1 METTHTQTGQK
12 TLQNFFDQ
20 CSNPYLFKKV
30 WTQSGLRFSDVKRY
44 PNDFRDPSSGSV
56 PGFIYYSDTEKF
68 AKNNMVCILQLVAD
82 FDKET
87 GSNTLVRAYE
97 TGNPLNFLAW
107 FAYESFII
115 ELIDFL
121 ES

>member
-1 METTHTQTGQK
+1 MTTTTKK
-12 TLQNFFDQ
+12 TLQDFFEQ
-20 CSNPYLFKKV
+20 CSNPVLFKKV

-44 PNDFRDPSSGSV
+44 PNDFRNPADGCA

-68 AKNNMVCILQLVAD
+68 AKNNMVRILQIIAE

-97 TGNPLNFLAW
+97 TGSPLNFLAW

>member
-1 METTHTQTGQK
+1 MKTTQK
-12 TLQNFFDQ
+12 TLQDFFTQ
-20 CSNPYLFKKV
+20 CSRPYFFKKV
-30 WTQSGLRFSDVKRY
+30 WTQSGLRYSDVKRY

-56 PGFIYYSDTEKF
+56 PGFIYYSDTENF
-68 AKNNMVCILQLVAD
+68 AKNNMVWILQIIAE
-82 FDKET
+82 FDRET
-87 GSNTLVRAYE
+87 GSNILVKAYE
-97 TGNPLNFLAW
+97 TGSPLNFLAW

>member
-1 METTHTQTGQK
+1 MKTTHTQTEQK
-12 TLQNFFDQ
+12 TLNAFFAQ

-30 WTQSGLRFSDVKRY
+30 WKKSGLRYPDVKRY
-44 PNDFRDPSSGSV
+44 PNDFRDPSNGSV

-68 AKNNMVCILQLVAD
+68 AKNNIDYILQIIAE
-82 FDKET
+82 FDEET
-87 GSNTLVRAYE
+87 GSNTIVRAHE
-97 TGNPLNFLAW
+97 TGSPLNFLAW

>member
-1 METTHTQTGQK
+1 MKTTHTQTGQK
-12 TLQNFFDQ
+12 TLQDFFTQ
-20 CSNPYLFKKV
+20 CSHPYFFKKV
-30 WTQSGLRFSDVKRY
+30 WTKSGLRFSDVKRY
-44 PNDFRDPSSGSV
+44 PHDFRDPSSGSV
-56 PGFIYYSDTEKF
+56 PGFIYYSDTEAF
-68 AKNNMVCILQLVAD
+68 AKNNMVWILQIIAD

-87 GSNTLVRAYE
+87 GSNTIVRAYE
-97 TGNPLNFLAW
+97 MCSPLNFLAW

>member
-1 METTHTQTGQK
+1 METSQK
-12 TLQNFFDQ
+12 TLSNFFEQ
-20 CSNPYLFKKV
+20 CSHPYFFKKV
-30 WTQSGLRFSDVKRY
+30 WNQSGLRFSDVKRY
-44 PNDFRDPSSGSV
+44 PHDFRDPSSGSV
-56 PGFIYYSDTEKF
+56 PGFIYYHDTENF
-68 AKNNMVCILQLVAD
+68 AKNNMIWILQLVAE

-87 GSNTLVRAYE
+87 GSNTIVRANE
-97 TGNPLNFLAW
+97 TGSLLNFLAW

>member
-1 METTHTQTGQK
+1 M
-12 TLQNFFDQ
+12 
-20 CSNPYLFKKV
+20 
-30 WTQSGLRFSDVKRY
+30 
-44 PNDFRDPSSGSV
+44 

-68 AKNNMVCILQLVAD
+68 AKNNMTYILSLIAE
-82 FDKET
+82 FDRET
-87 GSNTLVRAYE
+87 GSNTIERAYE
-97 TGNPLNFLAW
+97 TGSPLNFLAW

>member
-1 METTHTQTGQK
+1 MKTTHTQTGQK
-12 TLQNFFDQ
+12 TLTNFFDQ

-30 WTQSGLRFSDVKRY
+30 WKRSGLRFSDVKRY
-44 PNDFRDPSSGSV
+44 PHDFRDPSSGSV

-68 AKNNMVCILQLVAD
+68 AKNNRDLIHQHVAE

-87 GSNTLVRAYE
+87 GSNTPLRAYASC
-97 TGNPLNFLAW
+97 NPLNFLAW

>member
-1 METTHTQTGQK
+1 MTTTTQK
-12 TLQNFFDQ
+12 TLANFFAQ

-30 WTQSGLRFSDVKRY
+30 WTKSGLRFSDVKRY

-56 PGFIYYSDTEKF
+56 PDFIYYSDTEKF
-68 AKNNMVCILQLVAD
+68 AKNNIVDILQLVAD
-82 FDKET
+82 FDDET
-87 GSNTLVRAYE
+87 GSNTLIRAHE
-97 TGNPLNFLAW
+97 TGSPLNFLAW

>member
-1 METTHTQTGQK
+1 MTTTTQK
-12 TLQNFFDQ
+12 TLANFFAQ

-30 WTQSGLRFSDVKRY
+30 WTKSGLRFSDVKRY
-44 PNDFRDPSSGSV
+44 PNDFRDPSNGSV
-56 PGFIYYSDTEKF
+56 PGFIYYSDTEAF
-68 AKNNMVCILQLVAD
+68 AKNNMVCILQIIAEY
-82 FDKET
+82 DKET
-87 GSNTLVRAYE
+87 GSNTLLRAYE
-97 TGNPLNFLAW
+97 NGRHLNFLAW

>member
-1 METTHTQTGQK
+1 MKTTHTQTGQK
-12 TLQNFFDQ
+12 TLQDFFTQ
-20 CSNPYLFKKV
+20 CSNPYFFKKV
-30 WTQSGLRFSDVKRY
+30 WKQSGLRYSDVKRY
-44 PNDFRDPSSGSV
+44 PNDFRDPSSGAV
-56 PGFIYYSDTEKF
+56 PGFIYYSDTEAF
-68 AKNNMVCILQLVAD
+68 AKNNMVWILQLIAD
-82 FDKET
+82 FDNET

-97 TGNPLNFLAW
+97 TGSPLNYLSW

>member
-1 METTHTQTGQK
+1 MKNSQK
-12 TLQNFFDQ
+12 TLQDFFTQ
-20 CSNPYLFKKV
+20 CSNPYLYKKV
-30 WTQSGLRFSDVKRY
+30 WKQSGLRYSDVKRY

-68 AKNNMVCILQLVAD
+68 AKNNMTDILSLIAEYD
-82 FDKET
+82 ENT
-87 GSNTLVRAYE
+87 GDSTITRANE
-97 TGNPLNFLAW
+97 SGNLLNFLAW

>member
-1 METTHTQTGQK
+1 METTQK
-12 TLQNFFDQ
+12 TLQDFFTQ
-20 CSNPYLFKKV
+20 CSSPYFFKKV
-30 WTQSGLRFSDVKRY
+30 WTQSGLRYSDVKRY
-44 PNDFRDPSSGSV
+44 PHDFRNPSDGSV
-56 PGFIYYSDTEKF
+56 PGFLYYSDTENF
-68 AKNNMVCILQLVAD
+68 AKNNMIWILQLVAE

-87 GSNTLVRAYE
+87 GDNTLVRAHE
-97 TGNPLNFLAW
+97 TGSPLNYLAW

>member
-1 METTHTQTGQK
+1 MKTTTK
-12 TLQNFFDQ
+12 TLQDFFTQ
-20 CSNPYLFKKV
+20 CSRPYFFKKV
-30 WTQSGLRFSDVKRY
+30 WTKSGLRYSDVKRY

-56 PGFIYYSDTEKF
+56 PGFLYYSDTENF
-68 AKNNMVCILQLVAD
+68 AKNNMVWILQIIAE

-87 GSNTLVRAYE
+87 GTNTLVRAHE
-97 TGNPLNFLAW
+97 TGSPLNYLAW

>member
-1 METTHTQTGQK
+1 METTQK
-12 TLQNFFDQ
+12 TLSNFFDQ
-20 CSNPYLFKKV
+20 CSHPYFFKKV
-30 WTQSGLRFSDVKRY
+30 WNQSGLRFSDVKRY

-56 PGFIYYSDTEKF
+56 PGFIYYCDTEKF
-68 AKNNMVCILQLVAD
+68 TKNNRDLIYQLVAE

-87 GSNTLVRAYE
+87 GSNTPLRAYAS
-97 TGNPLNFLAW
+97 GNPLNFLAW

>member
-1 METTHTQTGQK
+1 METTQK

-20 CSNPYLFKKV
+20 CSQPYFFKKV

-44 PNDFRDPSSGSV
+44 PHDFRNPADGSV
-56 PGFIYYSDTEKF
+56 PGFIYYSDIENF
-68 AKNNMVCILQLVAD
+68 AKNNMVWILQLVAEY
-82 FDKET
+82 DKET
-87 GSNTLVRAYE
+87 GSNTLVRAHE
-97 TGNPLNFLAW
+97 TGSHLNFLAW

-115 ELIDFL
+115 ELINFL

>member
-1 METTHTQTGQK
+1 MKTSHTQTGQK
-12 TLQNFFDQ
+12 TLANFFAQ

-30 WTQSGLRFSDVKRY
+30 WKKSGLIFSDVKRY
-44 PNDFRDPSSGSV
+44 PYDFRDPSSGSV
-56 PGFIYYSDTEKF
+56 PGFIYYSDTEAF
-68 AKNNMVCILQLVAD
+68 AKNNMACILQIIAE
-82 FDKET
+82 FDEETGLNTIVRAHET
-87 GSNTLVRAYE
+87 GS
-97 TGNPLNFLAW
+97 PLNFLAW

>member
-1 METTHTQTGQK
+1 METTQK
-12 TLQNFFDQ
+12 TLTNFFDQ
-20 CSNPYLFKKV
+20 CSNPDLFKKV
-30 WTQSGLRFSDVKRY
+30 WRQSGLRFSDVKRY

-68 AKNNMVCILQLVAD
+68 TKNNMAWILQIVAD
-82 FDKET
+82 FDNET
-87 GSNTLVRAYE
+87 GSNTLARAYE
-97 TGNPLNFLAW
+97 RSNPLNFLAW